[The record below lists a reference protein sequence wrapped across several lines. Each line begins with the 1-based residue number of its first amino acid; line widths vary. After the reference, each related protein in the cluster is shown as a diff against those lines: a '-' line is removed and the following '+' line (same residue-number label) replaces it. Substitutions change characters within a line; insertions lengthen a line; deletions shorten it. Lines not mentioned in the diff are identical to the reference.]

1 MYTNK
6 YWKEKSPSS
15 ILNRLI
21 AAMLF
26 SVLLLPITAAAA
38 SLESAAKAFQNGAFA
53 EAYSYYIVLARR
65 GNAHAQRIVGE
76 MYFRGQGV
84 PQSHEAAYQWNLRA
98 AAQGDH
104 LAQFSIGYFYEN
116 GLGTQKSLKQ
126 AQEYYFL
133 SAKQDYGP
141 AQEKLGDIYRSTGQ
155 DNLAEAW
162 YQKAAINN
170 IASAGQKYVELSNI
184 SRAAREKSSR
194 EYAEEVARE
203 ESDDLARVCSPCR
216 GNEYRQCTAKQIPFW
231 TCNQTTPSFGEALKA
246 NLAQDRANFEN
257 SRRKIDAITA
267 QGLTEPNRQ
276 RAEAKPESRRI
287 SPEATDRK
295 ATPVTT
301 PIQLSAGNISPSTT
315 ASSAIEG
322 AEIIESNSYERFPT
336 AELWGDPIPPWMAY
350 KGQGESR
357 ASACNSAISL
367 RESKIAEDLAR
378 GFVEVKE
385 RTECVCQTTPRRNS
399 TIRLQKGWL
408 CVAYWSLTDL
418 RKRRGDSSR

>member
-1 MYTNK
+1 MFTHIDSAAN
-6 YWKEKSPSS
+6 SS
-15 ILNRLI
+15 NSTLKILI
-21 AAMLF
+21 AAFLF
-26 SVLLLPITAAAA
+26 SVLLLPATAASS
-38 SLESAAKAFQNGAFA
+38 SLDSAAKAFQNGAFA
-53 EAYSYYIVLARR
+53 EAYSDYIVLAREN
-65 GNAHAQRIVGE
+65 NAQAQRIVGE

-84 PQSHEAAYQWNLRA
+84 PQNHEAAYQWNLRA

-104 LAQFSIGYFYEN
+104 LAQFSIGYFHEN
-116 GLGTQKSLKQ
+116 GLGTKKSLEQ
-126 AQEYYFL
+126 AREYYFL
-133 SAKQDYGP
+133 SAKQDYSP
-141 AQEKLGDIYRSTGQ
+141 AQEKLGDIYRATGEN
-155 DNLAEAW
+155 NLAEAW

-170 IASAGQKYVELSNI
+170 NASAGQKYVELSNI

-194 EYAEEVARE
+194 EYAEEVAKGE
-203 ESDDLARVCSPCR
+203 ADDLARVCSPCR

-257 SRRKIDAITA
+257 SRRRIDAITA
-267 QGLTEPNRQ
+267 QGLAEPNRQ
-276 RAEAKPESRRI
+276 RVEAKPESRRI

-295 ATPVTT
+295 APPVTT
-301 PIQLSAGNISPSTT
+301 LIQLSAANISPSTT
-315 ASSAIEG
+315 ASPAIES